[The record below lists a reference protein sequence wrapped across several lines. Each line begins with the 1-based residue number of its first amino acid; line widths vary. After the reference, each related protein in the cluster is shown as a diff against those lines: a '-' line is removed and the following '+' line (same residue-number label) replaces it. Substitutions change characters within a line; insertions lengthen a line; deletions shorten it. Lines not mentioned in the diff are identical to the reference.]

1 MSLCQAMSLSTQ
13 GGVANGLVRSAS
25 WHGLG
30 QELEDGSTKLVGC
43 RGLGSDCHAATCV
56 GTRTK
61 VSNDHALSSQS
72 KCKLIRNIE
81 IVPWRW
87 QRDRKA
93 GHSQWKSRLSLLW
106 MSCIDLLTALCV
118 ALYFLV
124 FSPFTLMYHCSPY
137 QPPRPFRATAAACLI
152 CPAQYSMAETA

>member
-1 MSLCQAMSLSTQ
+1 MSLCQAVSLSTR

-25 WHGLG
+25 WHSLG

-56 GTRTK
+56 GTRTQPR
-61 VSNDHALSSQS
+61 NDYALA

-81 IVPWRW
+81 IVPLRW

-93 GHSQWKSRLSLLW
+93 GHSQWKSGLSLLW
-106 MSCIDLLTALCV
+106 ISCIDFLTALCV

-124 FSPFTLMYHCSPY
+124 FSPFTLMYNCSPY
-137 QPPRPFRATAAACLI
+137 QPPRPFRVTAAACLI
-152 CPAQYSMAETA
+152 CPAQHSMAETA